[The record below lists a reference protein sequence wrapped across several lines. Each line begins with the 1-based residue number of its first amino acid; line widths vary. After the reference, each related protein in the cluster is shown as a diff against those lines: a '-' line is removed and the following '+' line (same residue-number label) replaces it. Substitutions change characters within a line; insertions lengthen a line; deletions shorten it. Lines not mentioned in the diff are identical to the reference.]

1 MVISIN
7 RYQHMNM
14 YNQSATDKH
23 QLYHWKWFGVHCLA
37 PVTLYTLAGSGCMQV
52 DISFEEQS
60 VLTVTTIAL
69 QPLNFFNTSTFL
81 NNE

>member
-23 QLYHWKWFGVHCLA
+23 QLHHWKWFGVHCLA
-37 PVTLYTLAGSGCMQV
+37 QVTLYTLAGSGCMQV

-69 QPLNFFNTSTFL
+69 QPLNFLIHLHS
-81 NNE
+81 